1 MNELTTETRQVS
13 VYSDVNL
20 YNNAL
25 KMAEGLAKS
34 DLVPD
39 NYKGKP
45 ESCLI
50 AIDVAR
56 QIGSRSPL
64 FVMQNLFIVKGKPSW
79 SGQYCDAIVRAN
91 FKKVKVDLS
100 GDGDERGCVVTAYD
114 ENDNF
119 CEGTRVTIRM
129 AKQEGWFSK
138 QGSKWQTIPDLMLQ
152 YRAFAFFARI
162 HCPDKLL
169 GIHDEF
175 ENLDISKIETKADNP
190 FEEVEEV
197 EVIREPEEQTTL
209 LCDECAKV
217 IDQKVYDYSMKNYG
231 KALCYKCQKEVKNA

>member
-1 MNELTTETRQVS
+1 MNDLTVEKRQIS

-64 FVMQNLFIVKGKPSW
+64 FVMQNLYVVKGKPSW
-79 SGQYCDAIVRAN
+79 SGQ
-91 FKKVKVDLS
+91 
-100 GDGDERGCVVTAYD
+100 
-114 ENDNF
+114 
-119 CEGTRVTIRM
+119 
-129 AKQEGWFSK
+129 
-138 QGSKWQTIPDLMLQ
+138 
-152 YRAFAFFARI
+152 
-162 HCPDKLL
+162 
-169 GIHDEF
+169 
-175 ENLDISKIETKADNP
+175 
-190 FEEVEEV
+190 
-197 EVIREPEEQTTL
+197 
-209 LCDECAKV
+209 
-217 IDQKVYDYSMKNYG
+217 
-231 KALCYKCQKEVKNA
+231 